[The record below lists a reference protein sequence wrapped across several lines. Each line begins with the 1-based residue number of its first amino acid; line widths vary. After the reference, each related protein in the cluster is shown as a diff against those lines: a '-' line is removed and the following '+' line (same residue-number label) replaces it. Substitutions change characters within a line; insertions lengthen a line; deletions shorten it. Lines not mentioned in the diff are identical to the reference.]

1 MLQSSDYLHRVDR
14 ALQQY
19 VSQVCPFKSKRAL
32 LMAGVYRYPDAK
44 VDYDRQLAEN
54 IERVSLLNMETIL
67 QGDLNL
73 DYRRT
78 QSFNRH
84 RFVKDLKDSNFGQL
98 VTKITRTASKT
109 CLDNIWTIRPEF
121 NELQTSDVR
130 TYIYI
135 SDHLPVLA
143 AVRGTN
149 IVLLTKGSNTEK
161 LYLP

>member
-1 MLQSSDYLHRVDR
+1 MIANSPKISNGL
-14 ALQQY
+14 
-19 VSQVCPFKSKRAL
+19 
-32 LMAGVYRYPDAK
+32 
-44 VDYDRQLAEN
+44 
-54 IERVSLLNMETIL
+54 SLLNMETIL

-98 VTKITRTASKT
+98 VTEITRTASKT

-149 IVLLTKGSNTEK
+149 IVLLTKGSNIEK